1 MSMSIPFCSLEPNW
15 WVFALRGVLAFI
27 FGVAAMF
34 MPAAAVLAMTIVFGA
49 YALVDGALFVVAGI
63 RKARQGRR
71 WWTLVFTGALGIAAG
86 LIALI
91 APHVATFAL
100 MAFLWTLLGLWAVS
114 TGILEVIAA
123 VRLRREI
130 RGEWL
135 LALDGIL
142 SVLLGAAVPILLVL
156 YPLAGMVAL
165 GLMIGAYALVS
176 GIVLLVLAYKLR
188 NCANEVSALALE

>member
-15 WVFALRGVLAFI
+15 WVFALRGVLALL

-49 YALVDGALFVVAGI
+49 YALVDGVLFLVAGI
-63 RKARQGRR
+63 RKARQGRQ
-71 WWTLVFTGALGIAAG
+71 WWALVLTGMLGIVAG

-114 TGILEVIAA
+114 TGILKVVAA

-142 SVLLGAAVPILLVL
+142 SVMLGAAVPLLLVL

-165 GLMIGAYALVS
+165 GLLIGAYGLVS
-176 GIVLLVLAYKLR
+176 GVVLLVLAYKLR
-188 NCANEVSALALE
+188 NYANEVSAPAFG